1 MTKIR
6 LPLVAMLAMTVLLT
20 ACNTL
25 NKATVT
31 LVEAEDAVMKEWAR
45 LHNDRATTPEIDLKV
60 IAAHTKFEEAKL
72 IAAIALRNY
81 QAGGDQ
87 ADYIRALNVVRA
99 AVDPILA
106 LIQPLLAQE
115 RSAQLQTQVR
125 AATKLE

>member
-1 MTKIR
+1 
-6 LPLVAMLAMTVLLT
+6 MLAMTVLLT

-60 IAAHTKFEEAKL
+60 ISAHTKFEEAKL

-81 QAGGDQ
+81 QDGGDQ